1 MLPSLIFLPH
11 QIPGIL
17 FHRNKVS
24 NCEDMDN
31 CGPSQKARKEP
42 KSFDSQSSAI
52 IARLLLRI
60 HSIPFDSPAN
70 YPKECSVPMISV
82 RKYVMPAFR
91 HHF

>member
-11 QIPGIL
+11 RIPGIL
-17 FHRNKVS
+17 FHRNKGIQIV
-24 NCEDMDN
+24 
-31 CGPSQKARKEP
+31 RIWTKEP
-42 KSFDSQSSAI
+42 NSFDSQSSAI
-52 IARLLLRI
+52 IARLPLRI

-70 YPKECSVPMISV
+70 YPKECSFPMISV